1 MIRRNSI
8 IGDER
13 AAISIEMGTVIGL
26 LILLS
31 LFIVDAMLVLHRYSV
46 ISDVN
51 TRIVR
56 YVSMELGKAW
66 DSKTIDG
73 APWNRNCGS
82 FIADKVDDFL
92 ASTHL
97 GDASAGDSTS
107 LYYFG
112 KTIDENK
119 ALLVVPPAPYAILRL
134 QGRVRGGC
142 VLCTLFTRDVITT
155 ETSML
160 VEFDLE
166 RCDDY

>member
-1 MIRRNSI
+1 MISKSRLV
-8 IGDER
+8 GGER
-13 AAISIEMGTVIGL
+13 AAVSIEMGTVIGL
-26 LILLS
+26 LLFLC

-46 ISDVN
+46 ISDIN

-56 YVSMELGKAW
+56 HVSMEIGKAW

-73 APWNRNCGS
+73 APWNGNCGS

-92 ASTHL
+92 NSTHL
-97 GDASAGDSTS
+97 GDASASDSTS

-112 KTIDENK
+112 TTIDESA
-119 ALLVVPPAPYAILRL
+119 ALIVVPPAPYAILRL
-134 QGRVRGGC
+134 RGRVRGGC
-142 VLCTLFTRDVITT
+142 ILCSFFTREVITT

-166 RCDDY
+166 RCNDY